1 MCSSIQQLLNVHSNV
16 GIDLRVFV
24 QLMEM
29 YMYFYMYVVMF
40 MYMYLNSCSKWE
52 PPSGKNIST
61 ASCNSVQVIVAV
73 GRELYYLEI
82 QPDSLKLVR

>member
-1 MCSSIQQLLNVHSNV
+1 MHLNVC
-16 GIDLRVFV
+16 IDLHVRVFAKF
-24 QLMEM
+24 MEI
-29 YMYFYMYVVMF
+29 FYMHVVMY

>member
-1 MCSSIQQLLNVHSNV
+1 
-16 GIDLRVFV
+16 
-24 QLMEM
+24 M
-29 YMYFYMYVVMF
+29 YT
-40 MYMYLNSCSKWE
+40 YMYLLNCCSKWE

-61 ASCNSVQVIVAV
+61 VSCNSVQVIVAE

>member
-1 MCSSIQQLLNVHSNV
+1 
-16 GIDLRVFV
+16 
-24 QLMEM
+24 M
-29 YMYFYMYVVMF
+29 YNIVV
-40 MYMYLNSCSKWE
+40 YMYLINSCSTYKWKWE

>member
-1 MCSSIQQLLNVHSNV
+1 MHSNV
-16 GIDLRVFV
+16 GIDLHLFV
-24 QLMEM
+24 QLVE
-29 YMYFYMYVVMF
+29 MYFYMYVVMF
-40 MYMYLNSCSKWE
+40 VYLNSCSKWE

>member
-1 MCSSIQQLLNVHSNV
+1 
-16 GIDLRVFV
+16 
-24 QLMEM
+24 M
-29 YMYFYMYVVMF
+29 YVYINLCRCAFTRTYTLYMYVVVF
-40 MYMYLNSCSKWE
+40 MYLNSCSKWE